1 MNLLQVLIMA
11 GQLILALSILV
22 TIHEL
27 GHFLAARAF
36 GIRVEK
42 FFVFFDFGGYKLFS
56 FKRGHTEYGI
66 GWFPLGGYV
75 KIAGMIDESLDKE
88 QLKLEPEP
96 WEFRS
101 KPNWQK
107 LIVMVAGVVMNL
119 ILGVILYAFYLGQFQ
134 KSYIPQSEFNK
145 EGVYAYETA
154 RDYGFKTG
162 DKLVSVN
169 GRSYDRFEDYLAN
182 FRIFFG
188 GEMMVDRDGQLVTIE
203 IPSSHFNKVREGIP
217 GFLEMRNN
225 VFVDSLLSPDLSP
238 GARAGVQQG
247 DRIAGINGQPLF
259 AFGQLVETLADHK
272 GDSVS
277 LELERNGQMI
287 ALKSAVDTA
296 GRIGFLP
303 GVKLVHRDS
312 TRYSTV
318 AAIQYGAGDAWNWLY
333 FNARAMGKIFTG
345 DVPFAKSIESPI
357 GIARIYGPTWDW
369 AKFWWLTAII
379 SMILALLDIL
389 PIPALDGGHIMFIL
403 IETVIGR
410 KLPDSF
416 MEKAQVFGMVVI
428 LALMVFAFGSDILE
442 IIQERFGGQ

>member
-56 FKRGHTEYGI
+56 IKRGDTEYGI

-75 KIAGMIDESLDKE
+75 KIAGMIDESMDKE
-88 QLKLEPEP
+88 QMKREPEP

-119 ILGVILYAFYLGQFQ
+119 ILGVVLYAFYLSQYQ

-154 RDYGFKTG
+154 REYGFQTG
-162 DKLVSVN
+162 DKLVAVN
-169 GRSYDRFEDYLAN
+169 GRSFDRFEDYLAN

-188 GEMMVDRDGQLVTIE
+188 GEMLVDRDGQLVTVN
-203 IPSSHFNKVREGIP
+203 IPSSHFDRVREGIP
-217 GFLEMRNN
+217 GFLEMRND
-225 VFVDSLLSPDLSP
+225 VYVDSLISLDSSPA
-238 GARAGVQQG
+238 ARAGLRDG
-247 DRIAGINGQPLF
+247 DKITGINGEPLF

-272 GDSVS
+272 GDSVQ
-277 LELERNGQMI
+277 LLIEREGQT
-287 ALKSAVDTA
+287 LTLHSGVDTS
-296 GRIGFLP
+296 GRIGFVP
-303 GVKLVHRDS
+303 TIRIVHRDS
-312 TRYSTV
+312 TLYSGT
-318 AAIQYGAGDAWNWLY
+318 AAIRYGAGDAWNWLY
-333 FNARAMGKIFTG
+333 FNAKAMGKIFTG

-357 GIARIYGPTWDW
+357 GIARIYGPQWDW
-369 AKFWWLTAII
+369 AKFWWLTAIL
-379 SMILALLDIL
+379 SMILAFMNIL

-403 IETVIGR
+403 IETVMGR
-410 KLPDSF
+410 KLSDSF
-416 MEKAQVFGMVVI
+416 MEKAQVLGMVII

-442 IIQERFGGQ
+442 IIQERLAG

>member
-1 MNLLQVLIMA
+1 MNPLQVLIMA

-56 FKRGHTEYGI
+56 IKRGDTEYGL

-88 QLKLEPEP
+88 QLKREPES

-107 LIVMVAGVVMNL
+107 FIVMVAGVVMNF
-119 ILGVILYAFYLGQFQ
+119 ILGIALYAFYLGQYQ
-134 KSYIPQSEFNK
+134 KSYIPQAEFNK
-145 EGVYAYETA
+145 EGIYAYETA
-154 RDYGFKTG
+154 REYGFQTG

-169 GRSYDRFEDYLAN
+169 GKTYDRFEDYMAN

-188 GEMMVDRDGQLVTIE
+188 GEMMVDRNGQLITIQ
-203 IPSSHFNKVREGIP
+203 IPSSHFNRVREGMT
-217 GFLEMRNN
+217 GFLEMRND
-225 VFVDSLLSPDLSP
+225 VLVDSILGPDLSP
-238 GARAGVQQG
+238 AARAGVQQG
-247 DRIAGINGQPLF
+247 DRIAGINGEPLF
-259 AFGQLVETLADHK
+259 AFGQLVETLGANK
-272 GDSVS
+272 GDSVT
-277 LELERNGQMI
+277 LELDRDGQT
-287 ALKSAVDTA
+287 LVVQTAVDTA
-296 GRIGFLP
+296 GRIGFVPDIVLLY
-303 GVKLVHRDS
+303 KDS
-312 TRYSTV
+312 TQYTTASALR
-318 AAIQYGAGDAWNWLY
+318 YGAGDAWNWLY

-369 AKFWWLTAII
+369 AKFWWLTAIL
-379 SMILALLDIL
+379 SMILAFMNIL

-403 IETVIGR
+403 IETAIGR

-428 LALMVFAFGSDILE
+428 LGLMVFAFGSDILE
-442 IIQERFGGQ
+442 IVQERFGGK

>member
-1 MNLLQVLIMA
+1 MEILIMA

-56 FKRGHTEYGI
+56 IKRGHTEYGI

-88 QLKLEPEP
+88 QLKQEPEP

-107 LIVMVAGVVMNL
+107 FIVMVAGVVMNA
-119 ILGVILYAFYLGQFQ
+119 ILGISLYAFYLGHYQ

-145 EGVYAYETA
+145 EGIYAYQTA
-154 RDYGFKTG
+154 REYGFKTG
-162 DKLVSVN
+162 DKLMMVN
-169 GRSYDRFEDYLAN
+169 GKSYDRFEDYMAN

-188 GEMMVDRDGQLVTIE
+188 GEMQVERDGQLVTIQ
-203 IPSSHFNKVREGIP
+203 IPSTHFNKVRSGIT

-225 VFVDSLLSPDLSP
+225 VYVDSLLAPELSAA
-238 GARAGVQQG
+238 ARAGLQPG
-247 DRIAGINGQPLF
+247 DRITSVDGKPLF
-259 AFGQLVETLADHK
+259 AFGQLVETLATLK
-272 GDSVS
+272 GDSVQ
-277 LELERNGQMI
+277 LELDRNGQMV
-287 ALKSAVDTA
+287 ALQSAVDTG

-303 GVKLVHRDS
+303 EIRLVHTETTS
-312 TRYSTV
+312 YTTT
-318 AAIQYGAGDAWNWLY
+318 AAIRYGAGDAWNWLY
-333 FNARAMGKIFTG
+333 FNAKAIGKIFTG
-345 DVPFAKSIESPI
+345 EVPFAKSIESPI
-357 GIARIYGPTWDW
+357 GIARIYGPVWDW
-369 AKFWWLTAII
+369 AKFWWLTAIL
-379 SMILALLDIL
+379 SMILAFMNIL
-389 PIPALDGGHIMFIL
+389 PIPALDGGHIMFIF
-403 IETVIGR
+403 IETLMGR

-442 IIQERFGGQ
+442 IIQERFGGK